1 MGTTMKTI
9 RDFIN
14 LVEADEIGFAI
25 GKQLECHWNFKWGF
39 DTELM
44 LLYELPSPTCF
55 QLGGECFIGCLGGL
69 DIGSTVELKLDV
81 PVLGTVSFGD
91 CHR

>member
-1 MGTTMKTI
+1 
-9 RDFIN
+9 
-14 LVEADEIGFAI
+14 
-25 GKQLECHWNFKWGF
+25 
-39 DTELM
+39 M

-55 QLGGECFIGCLGGL
+55 QLGSECFIGCLGGL

-91 CHR
+91 CHRQLLS